1 MRYTVKQNT
10 LFIRGNFRAAST
22 GVGGGIGE
30 VKTVF
35 NHTVPIDFN
44 HDNPQSYL
52 NSVAKDAGFGDD
64 FYGLLTAVPMKD
76 LCIFT
81 YGYITVFVTAGTG
94 NPNPKVPVMP
104 AKLRPQTQKPA
115 VSETKFNRK
124 SEAETGAES
133 SYSPH
138 TINIIIHSRETLKDS
153 ALLEM
158 IITATE
164 AKADALSSLGRDY
177 FGTTTDEVVVICD
190 RADDAAEDT
199 AGAGVAR
206 VHEYAGTLTDCGSNV
221 YLCVKNGVI
230 EALKRHEGIVP
241 VKEPSF
247 FVVSTMGG
255 LNIMQWKPYCD
266 FYPCH
271 FKGQSCK
278 LCYCPFYPCGDE
290 ELGDRIKASDGTPVW
305 SCRRC
310 LLNHYKEVAHFISDD
325 IDATVSD
332 AKAFAK
338 AHNLRLTEK

>member
-30 VKTVF
+30 VSTVF
-35 NHTVPIDFN
+35 NHTVPMDFN
-44 HDNPQSYL
+44 HDNPQIYL

-64 FYGLLTAVPMKD
+64 FYGLLTAVSMKD

-81 YGYITVFVTAGTG
+81 YGYITVFVTAGAG
-94 NPNPKVPVMP
+94 NPNPDVPAIQP
-104 AKLRPQTQKPA
+104 RLRPQSKPE
-115 VSETKFNRK
+115 SEKYT
-124 SEAETGAES
+124 
-133 SYSPH
+133 PH
-138 TINIIIHSRETLKDS
+138 TINIIVHSREPFTDS
-153 ALLEM
+153 ALLET

-190 RADDAAEDT
+190 RAADKVADT
-199 AGAGVAR
+199 AASVR
-206 VHEYAGTLTDCGSNV
+206 VHEYAGTLTDCGSRI

-230 EALKRHEGIVP
+230 EALRRHEGV
-241 VKEPSF
+241 VAAKEPSF

-255 LNIMQWKPYCD
+255 LNITEWKPYCD

-290 ELGDRIKASDGTPVW
+290 ELGDWITASDGRPVW
-305 SCRRC
+305 SCKRC
-310 LLNHYKEVAHFISDD
+310 LLNHYKEVAHFILDD
-325 IDATVSD
+325 IDATVAD

-338 AHNLRLTEK
+338 ARNLRLTEK